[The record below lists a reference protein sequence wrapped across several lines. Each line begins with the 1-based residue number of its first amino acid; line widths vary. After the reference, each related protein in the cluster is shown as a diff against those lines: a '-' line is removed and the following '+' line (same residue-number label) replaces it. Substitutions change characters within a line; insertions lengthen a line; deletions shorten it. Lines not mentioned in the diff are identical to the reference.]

1 MGKEIQGGSD
11 GIRTK
16 RRSMALV
23 AIGVPAVVFAAIF
36 AGRMVWEATFLTF
49 QQGPQMLG
57 FSLAHGSWAFLFL
70 SPFLLCLW
78 LLVALIRMAVCLW
91 RKRPL
96 SWWYWLTLASA
107 IVTLGVLSIPPAF
120 WQWAFIGTF
129 AKSPHAGGLMVY
141 AAAEGD
147 VRTVLGYLEHG
158 VPVAATNY
166 EGSTAAF
173 TAAVGGRLPVI
184 KMLVSRGADLNT
196 VNSYGDSPLEAAV
209 ESGHTDVSA
218 FLKAHGASQIRGTPE
233 QREAASTAIVRRGIE
248 RNKGR

>member
-1 MGKEIQGGSD
+1 
-11 GIRTK
+11 
-16 RRSMALV
+16 
-23 AIGVPAVVFAAIF
+23 
-36 AGRMVWEATFLTF
+36 
-49 QQGPQMLG
+49 
-57 FSLAHGSWAFLFL
+57 
-70 SPFLLCLW
+70 
-78 LLVALIRMAVCLW
+78 
-91 RKRPL
+91 
-96 SWWYWLTLASA
+96 
-107 IVTLGVLSIPPAF
+107 
-120 WQWAFIGTF
+120 
-129 AKSPHAGGLMVY
+129 MVY

>member
-1 MGKEIQGGSD
+1 MAKEIQVGSN
-11 GIRTK
+11 GIATK
-16 RRSMALV
+16 RPSMALV
-23 AIGVPAVVFAAIF
+23 AIGVPAVLFTAIL
-36 AGRMVWEATFLTF
+36 AGRMLWEETFLTF
-49 QQGPQMLG
+49 RQGPQMLG
-57 FSLAHGSWAFLFL
+57 FSLAHGRGALLFL
-70 SPFLLCLW
+70 APFLLCLW
-78 LLVALIRMAVCLW
+78 LFVALITTAVCLW
-91 RKRPL
+91 RKR
-96 SWWYWLTLASA
+96 SQSRWYWLTLASA

-129 AKSPHAGGLMVY
+129 EKSPHAGDLMVY

-184 KMLVSRGADLNT
+184 KMLVSKGADLNT

-209 ESGHTDVSA
+209 ETGHTDVSA

-233 QREAASTAIVRRGIE
+233 QRQAASDVIVRRDIE

>member
-1 MGKEIQGGSD
+1 MAKEMQVGSD
-11 GIRTK
+11 GIKTK
-16 RRSMALV
+16 RSSTALV
-23 AIGVPAVVFAAIF
+23 AIGVPAVLFTAIL
-36 AGRMVWEATFLTF
+36 AGRMLWEETFLTF
-49 QQGPQMLG
+49 QRGPQMLG
-57 FSLAHGSWAFLFL
+57 FSLAHGGGALLFL
-70 SPFLLCLW
+70 APFLLCLW
-78 LLVALIRMAVCLW
+78 LLVALITMAVCLW
-91 RKRPL
+91 RKRSL
-96 SWWYWLTLASA
+96 SRWYWLTLASA

-129 AKSPHAGGLMVY
+129 AKSPHAGDLMVY

-158 VPVAATNY
+158 VPVATSNY

-173 TAAVGGRLPVI
+173 TAAVGGSLPVI
-184 KMLVSRGADLNT
+184 KMLVSKGADLNT

-209 ESGHTDVSA
+209 ETGHTDVSA

-233 QREAASTAIVRRGIE
+233 QRQAASAVIVRRNTE